1 MGCFDRRVSCNTS
14 PEVVAV
20 SPPARSKAIEMKSS
34 SGLDPSLAAMP
45 KVAPRSGGSADI
57 GSPRRVPPPDSRR
70 SSIDP
75 TGGKPSVSI
84 EGFIPQARPDYFDI
98 SVKTGRGEVFPLSVH
113 SGLKV
118 REVHKLIA
126 SRPDSECSAHAMR
139 LVYASKVISHE
150 QESQL
155 SKFEV
160 KEGDV
165 FSMVVVRPL
174 PTPLAAST

>member
-1 MGCFDRRVSCNTS
+1 M
-14 PEVVAV
+14 
-20 SPPARSKAIEMKSS
+20 
-34 SGLDPSLAAMP
+34 
-45 KVAPRSGGSADI
+45 
-57 GSPRRVPPPDSRR
+57 
-70 SSIDP
+70 DP

-118 REVHKLIA
+118 KEVHKLIA

-174 PTPLAAST
+174 PTPLTASTQQRRSSATCASHMREPCDALSHMRGRGSEGRNRMPLD